1 MDKFSLLAKEI
12 KSLLPEL
19 DLREREP
26 MSTHCSFQIGGEA
39 ALMALPSSI
48 EETEALCAFLR
59 ERGVKPL
66 VIGNG
71 TNLLVTDA
79 PLRRFVL
86 KLSKGVSEIQRLDE
100 TRVFAQAGVS
110 LARLANTCA
119 HFSLTGLEFAQGIPG
134 TLGGAVYMNAGA
146 YGGEMKDVVSSV
158 RYLDEEMQLCEKAGA
173 DLDFSYRH
181 SAFSDGNNILLG
193 CTLTLAPG
201 DEEEILE
208 KIRTL
213 AERRRCSQTLE
224 MPSAGSTFKRPA
236 QGYAAALIE
245 EAGLKGFGLG
255 GAQVSEKH
263 AGFVVNRGGASF
275 DDVLRL
281 IDHIRNAVLEKT
293 GIRLEPEVRLIENQ
307 EEGPW
312 NF

>member
-1 MDKFSLLAKEI
+1 MDKFSLLAKEL

-19 DLREREP
+19 DLREQEP
-26 MSTHCSFQIGGEA
+26 MRAHCSFQIGGEA
-39 ALMALPSSI
+39 ALMALPSSAEDI
-48 EETEALCAFLR
+48 EQIGAFLR
-59 ERGVKPL
+59 ERGVCPL
-66 VIGNG
+66 VVGNG

-86 KLSKGVSEIQRLDE
+86 KLSKGVSEITRLDE
-100 TRVFAQAGVS
+100 TRVFAQTGVS
-110 LARLANTCA
+110 LARLATACA
-119 HFSLTGLEFAQGIPG
+119 HFSLSGLEFAHGIPG
-134 TLGGAVYMNAGA
+134 TLGGAAYMNAGA
-146 YGGEMKDVVSSV
+146 YGGEMKDVILSV
-158 RYLDEEMQLCEKAGA
+158 RYLDEEMRVCEKVGEA
-173 DLDFSYRH
+173 LDFSYRH
-181 SAFSDGNNILLG
+181 SAFSDRSNILLG
-193 CTLTLAPG
+193 CTLSLSPG
-201 DEEEILE
+201 EEDEILE
-208 KIRTL
+208 KIREL
-213 AERRRCSQTLE
+213 SERRRCSQPLD

-245 EAGLKGFGLG
+245 QAGLKGFGLG

-281 IDHIRNAVLEKT
+281 IDHIRNTVFEKT
-293 GIRLEPEVRLIENQ
+293 GVALEPEVRLIENQ

>member
-1 MDKFSLLAKEI
+1 MDKFSLLAKEL

-19 DLREREP
+19 DLREQEP
-26 MSTHCSFQIGGEA
+26 MRAHCSFQIGGEA
-39 ALMALPSSI
+39 AVMALPSSMEEI
-48 EETEALCAFLR
+48 EQTGVFLQ
-59 ERGVKPL
+59 ERGVRPL

-79 PLRRFVL
+79 PLHRFVL
-86 KLSKGVSEIQRLDE
+86 KLSKGVSEVARLDE
-100 TRVFAQAGVS
+100 TRIFAQAGVS
-110 LARLANTCA
+110 LARLATSCA
-119 HFSLTGLEFAQGIPG
+119 KLSLAGLEFAHGIPG
-134 TLGGAVYMNAGA
+134 TLGGAAYMNAGA
-146 YGGEMKDVVSSV
+146 YGGEMKDVILSV
-158 RYLDEEMQLCEKAGA
+158 RYLNEKMQRCEKVGEE
-173 DLDFSYRH
+173 LEFSYRH

-193 CTLTLAPG
+193 CTLSLSSG
-201 DEEEILE
+201 KEEEILS
-208 KIRTL
+208 KIREL
-213 AERRRCSQTLE
+213 SQRRRCSQPLD

-245 EAGLKGFGLG
+245 EAGLKGFALG

-281 IDHIRNAVLEKT
+281 IDHVRNTVFEKT
-293 GIRLEPEVRLIENQ
+293 GIQLEPEVRLIENQ

>member
-1 MDKFSLLAKEI
+1 MDKFSLLAKEL

-19 DLREREP
+19 TLREQEP
-26 MSTHCSFQIGGEA
+26 MRAHCSFQIGGEA
-39 ALMALPSSI
+39 ALMALPSSV
-48 EETEALCAFLR
+48 EETERVGAFLR
-59 ERGVKPL
+59 ERGIKPL

-86 KLSKGVSEIQRLDE
+86 KLSKGVSEITRLDE
-100 TRVFAQAGVS
+100 TRVFAQTGVS
-110 LARLANTCA
+110 LAKLAATCA
-119 HFSLTGLEFAQGIPG
+119 HFSLSGLEFAHGIPG
-134 TLGGAVYMNAGA
+134 TLGGAAYMNAGA
-146 YGGEMKDVVSSV
+146 YGGEMKDVILSV
-158 RYLDEEMQLCEKAGA
+158 RYLDEEMRLCEKAGEA
-173 DLDFSYRH
+173 LDFSYRH

-193 CTLTLAPG
+193 CTLSLSPG
-201 DEEEILE
+201 NEEEILTKMRE
-208 KIRTL
+208 L
-213 AERRRCSQTLE
+213 AERRRCSQPLE
-224 MPSAGSTFKRPA
+224 LPSAGSTFKRPT

-245 EAGLKGFGLG
+245 QAGLKGFSLG

-281 IDHIRNAVLEKT
+281 IDHIRRAVFEKT
-293 GIRLEPEVRLIENQ
+293 GIELEPEVRLIENQ